1 MSIKRRLLSCFIVL
15 CLIVST
21 SLTQPVSFAA
31 TFSDVDGHWAKPYI
45 DILQPAGI
53 INGYADGTF
62 KPEKPITRME
72 FIKIVVSVVGGTLRA
87 PASGEYWGMP
97 YVEYALSQKIIT
109 ESEYGGL
116 TIDALNQN
124 INREEM
130 SGIVVGA
137 LGLKGISASTND
149 METAKSTL
157 TDFDTGSSEYYLKS
171 LSAVALG
178 IITGFSEDQT
188 FRPQSNATRAQA
200 TTVVHR
206 MMTKLDY
213 TVDLSLK
220 VAGIKLGDSYETVV
234 KLHGA
239 AIRQDNSEYGF
250 KWHVYHKN
258 YQNYFMIGI
267 QNNTVV
273 ALFTASNLITT
284 PTGLKIGLTKAQ
296 VTSALG
302 QPLTSI
308 KKDSTFFNQPDAAD
322 FGVYLKDGAYISA
335 YFDTID
341 NQLFMIKVVSKPVE
355 ENYKL
360 QYGTY
365 TPELR
370 TAYETEVFDLANV
383 FRVQRQLPVFKWD
396 EKVSATARKH
406 SQDMA
411 VRNFFDHVNP
421 SGYDPFE
428 RLAADGIAFHSAG
441 ENIAAGYTNPFS
453 VHAGWVN
460 SVGHRNNL
468 IRTYSNLGVGVY
480 FGGSYAL
487 YYTQNF
493 ITP

>member
-21 SLTQPVSFAA
+21 SLTQSISYAV
-31 TFSDVDGHWAKPYI
+31 TFSDVDGHWAKTYI

-62 KPEKPITRME
+62 RPEKPITRME
-72 FIKIVVSVVGGTLRA
+72 FIKIVVSVVGGAMRA
-87 PASGEYWGMP
+87 PVTGEYWGMP
-97 YVEYALSQKIIT
+97 YIEYALSQKLIT
-109 ESEYGGL
+109 DSEYGGL

-130 SGIVVGA
+130 SGIVVAA
-137 LGLKGISASTND
+137 LELKGITASSAD
-149 METAKSTL
+149 MDTAKSTL

-188 FRPQSNATRAQA
+188 FRPLNNATRAQA

-234 KLHGA
+234 KLHGNPL
-239 AIRQDNSEYGF
+239 RQDISEYGF
-250 KWHVYHKN
+250 KWHVYHNN
-258 YQNYFMIGI
+258 YQNYFMVGI

-273 ALFTASNLITT
+273 ALFTASNLT
-284 PTGLKIGLTKAQ
+284 TGLKMGLSKTQ

-308 KKDSTFFNQPDAAD
+308 RKDNTFFNQPDADD

-341 NQLFMIKVVSKPVE
+341 NQLFMIKMISKSVE

-360 QYGTY
+360 QYGAY
-365 TPELR
+365 SSELR
-370 TAYETEVFDLANV
+370 TAYETEIFDLANV
-383 FRVQRQLPVFKWD
+383 FRVQRQLPLFKSD
-396 EKVSATARKH
+396 ENVSITARKH

-411 VRNFFDHVNP
+411 VRNFFDHENP

-428 RLAADGIAFHSAG
+428 RLAADGIDFHSAG

-460 SVGHRNNL
+460 SIGHRNNL
-468 IRTYSNLGVGVY
+468 IRSYSNLGVGIY
-480 FGGSYAL
+480 FGGSYSL